1 MTTTPNIEYG
11 LFLDI
16 SDFVED
22 PESAEVERAMRAL
35 EDEDLIMV
43 SSVSNIEGWSEV
55 TMPVCYKANQRAL

>member
-16 SDFVED
+16 SDYVED
-22 PESAEVERAMRAL
+22 PESAEVERAMKAL

-43 SSVSNIEGWSEV
+43 SSVSNIEGWPEV
-55 TMPVCYKANQRAL
+55 KIPACYKVWQRAL

>member
-11 LFLDI
+11 LLLDI

-35 EDEDLIMV
+35 ENEDLIMV
-43 SSVSNIEGWSEV
+43 SSVSNIEGC
-55 TMPVCYKANQRAL
+55 PK